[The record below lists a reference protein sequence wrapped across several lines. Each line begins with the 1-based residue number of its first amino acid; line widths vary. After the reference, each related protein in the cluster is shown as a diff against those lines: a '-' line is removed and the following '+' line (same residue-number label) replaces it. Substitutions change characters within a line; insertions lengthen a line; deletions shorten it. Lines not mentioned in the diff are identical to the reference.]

1 MKMTTFILFSSILG
15 LLQCE
20 RSIPN
25 EPFEADYVLTEEKIT
40 YKGQDLPLGKPVT
53 EWEKI
58 FGKYDRTARE
68 GRAFI
73 WDKLGIAVLASWGDD
88 DPKRGKGDWF
98 QKTPTEYFYIFFM
111 NLESPLGQK
120 GKLEEAYGRTT
131 TKFVIEKDKKDGVF
145 EGMDFYK
152 DLIEYET
159 IGNGAAKNYM
169 YPFTTYSKSIDVNGA
184 EVKQGMTI
192 EDINKKRKAA
202 DLIPISFL
210 DDNMNWK
217 DEWGSTKT
225 KANGYFSRYG
235 NREDTPYEKSKTP
248 YFHIMFRQTEGEVEH
263 IKIQHDIGQNYLLY

>member
-58 FGKYDRTARE
+58 FGKYDRIVEE
-68 GRAFI
+68 GMVFV
-73 WDKLGIAVLASWGDD
+73 WDKLGIAVQASWGDD
-88 DPKRGKGDWF
+88 NDPKQGKGDWY
-98 QKTPTEYFYIFFM
+98 QKTPTEYFYIFFV
-111 NLESPLGQK
+111 NLDSPLAQK
-120 GKLEEAYGRTT
+120 ERLKEARLYYG
-131 TKFVIEKDKKDGVF
+131 TKYGDSP
-145 EGMDFYK
+145 
-152 DLIEYET
+152 
-159 IGNGAAKNYM
+159 KNYM

-192 EDINKKRKAA
+192 SDINKKRKAA

-225 KANGYFSRYG
+225 KADGYFSRYG

-248 YFHIMFRQTEGEVEH
+248 YFHIMFRQTGGEVEY
-263 IKIQHDIGQNYLLY
+263 IKIQHDIGQNYLWY